1 MSDAGG
7 RSTVSALSFEQI
19 RRLLRQQAAIELG
32 EDKHY
37 LVNARLTELAREL
50 QLPSAEAIADALR
63 RRPHD
68 AELSRRVVECLT
80 TKETFFFR
88 DHHPFEALRRELAPA
103 VARAKLAQRPLRIWS
118 AACSTGQEPYSLAM
132 MQAEHF
138 PDVRFK
144 ILATDLDTTALRR
157 AQDGTYREHEVSR
170 GLPGP
175 CLSKYFTHRA
185 SAWQINAPLKLGIEF
200 RQLNLA
206 GPWPDL
212 GSFDA
217 ILVRN
222 VLIYFSQ
229 STKRDILERM
239 AAALNPGAV
248 LMLGA
253 GESLVGIDLPLERYS
268 VGATSLYRRS
278 KQRPSQATASG

>member
-1 MSDAGG
+1 MSDPGA
-7 RSTVSALSFEQI
+7 RSTVSAVSFEQI
-19 RRLLRQQAAIELG
+19 RRLLHQHSAIELG
-32 EDKHY
+32 DDKHY

-50 QLPSAEAIADALR
+50 QLPSAEAVAEALR
-63 RRPHD
+63 RRPSD
-68 AELSRRVVECLT
+68 AELSRRVVESLT

-88 DHHPFEALRRELAPA
+88 DHHPFEALRRELGPA
-103 VARAKLAQRPLRIWS
+103 ALRAKQGQRPLRLWS

-138 PDVRFK
+138 ADVRFK

-157 AQDGTYREHEVSR
+157 AQEGTYREHEVSR
-170 GLPGP
+170 GLPAA
-175 CLSKYFTHRA
+175 CLDRHFTRRA
-185 SAWQINAPLKLGIEF
+185 AAWQINAPLKLGIEF
-200 RQLNLA
+200 RQLQLA
-206 GPWPDL
+206 GPWPSL

-229 STKRDILERM
+229 ATKRDILERM
-239 AAALNPGAV
+239 AAALNPGGI

-268 VGATSLYRRS
+268 VGPTSLYRHR
-278 KQRPSQATASG
+278 QHRPSQAAASG

>member
-1 MSDAGG
+1 VSDLGG
-7 RSTVSALSFEQI
+7 RSGVSAFSFEQI
-19 RRLLRQQAAIELG
+19 RRLLRQHAAIELG
-32 EDKHY
+32 DDKHY

-50 QLPSAEAIADALR
+50 QLASAEAVAEALR
-63 RRPHD
+63 RRPND
-68 AELSRRVVECLT
+68 AELSRRVVESLT
-80 TKETFFFR
+80 TNETFFFR
-88 DHHPFEALRRELAPA
+88 DHHPFEALKRELGPT
-103 VARAKLAQRPLRIWS
+103 VLRAKQAQRPVRIWS

-132 MQAEHF
+132 MQAEQF

-157 AQDGTYREHEVSR
+157 AQEGSYREHEVSR
-170 GLPGP
+170 GLPEA
-175 CLSKYFTHRA
+175 CLSRHFTRRG
-185 SAWQINAPLKLGIEF
+185 SAWQVNAPLKLSIEF

-206 GPWPDL
+206 GPWPTI

-229 STKRDILERM
+229 TTKRDILERM
-239 AAALNPGAV
+239 AAALNPGGV

-268 VGATSLYRRS
+268 VGSTSLYRHRND
-278 KQRPSQATASG
+278 RPSHAAAPG

>member
-1 MSDAGG
+1 MTEPGG
-7 RSTVSALSFEQI
+7 RSTVSTLSFEQI
-19 RRLLRQQAAIELG
+19 RRLLCQHSAIELG
-32 EDKHY
+32 SDKHY

-50 QLPSAEAIADALR
+50 QLPSAEAVADALR

-68 AELSRRVVECLT
+68 LELTRRVVESLT

-103 VARAKLAQRPLRIWS
+103 ALRAKHAQRPLRLWS

-144 ILATDLDTTALRR
+144 ILATDLDTSALRR
-157 AQDGTYREHEVSR
+157 AQDGSYREHEVSR
-170 GLPGP
+170 GLPAP
-175 CLSKYFTHRA
+175 CLARHFTRRGN
-185 SAWQINAPLKLGIEF
+185 AWQINAPLKLGIEF

-206 GPWPDL
+206 APWP
-212 GSFDA
+212 GIGMFDA

-229 STKRDILERM
+229 ITKRDILERM
-239 AAALNPGAV
+239 AQALAPGGV

-268 VGATSLYRRS
+268 VGPTSLYRLRHEG
-278 KQRPSQATASG
+278 PSHAAAPG